1 MLIRHLREACL
12 SVPGIPGP
20 SWTCVVSLQEEVDW
34 EGQGGQEGSAA
45 IQDKAPELGQLLQGP
60 GGSEWELAL
69 GRLQC
74 GKGEPAWGPLSTPG
88 RG

>member
-1 MLIRHLREACL
+1 MSLASQVHLGLVWFPCRKKWA
-12 SVPGIPGP
+12 
-20 SWTCVVSLQEEVDW
+20 W